1 MKRNSSVGLEV
12 AAVVDMQVEDEEEEE
27 GAVAEAVTVVL
38 VVVVVVV
45 VVSVVVVDPE
55 EMAGLIEAVRDSST
69 RESFS
74 LTS

>member
-1 MKRNSSVGLEV
+1 MKRNSSVGLE
-12 AAVVDMQVEDEEEEE
+12 AAVVDMEVEDKEEEEYVV
-27 GAVAEAVTVVL
+27 AVA
-38 VVVVVVV
+38 VVVVV

-55 EMAGLIEAVRDSST
+55 AMVGLIEAVRDSST